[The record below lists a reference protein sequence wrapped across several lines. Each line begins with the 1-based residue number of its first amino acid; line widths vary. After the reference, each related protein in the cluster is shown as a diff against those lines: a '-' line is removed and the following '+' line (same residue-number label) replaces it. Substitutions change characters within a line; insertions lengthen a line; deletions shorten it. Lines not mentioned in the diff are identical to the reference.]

1 MTKQRLVVVLA
12 MLVLIVLSSYLAVDL
27 MNAKKA
33 LKQAQAQAEEANAK
47 KPIVEFN
54 KMFVE
59 KVLKAPGEVS
69 FETRL
74 ELENSVRNLGDAEIL
89 AQWNKFV
96 NAADEKEAQVQ
107 VKELLGI
114 LAAKM
119 NG

>member
-1 MTKQRLVVVLA
+1 MTKQRSAIALVV
-12 MLVLIVLSSYLAVDL
+12 LVLLVLSSYLAVDL
-27 MNAKKA
+27 WRTEKE
-33 LKQAQAQAEEANAK
+33 LEQKQAQLEEANAK
-47 KPIVEFN
+47 RPIAEFN
-54 KMFVE
+54 RMFVE

-96 NAADEKEAQVQ
+96 NAADEREAQAQ
-107 VKELLGI
+107 VKELLKI
-114 LAAKM
+114 LAVKM